1 MRMRFSSVLGV
12 LATSAVLI
20 PAVASAQEGDGG
32 RFNGPYVGLTAGYSN
47 GKDTTTG
54 APLRTAT
61 GSPFFG
67 AFSGSQ
73 VDSSTSARVKGGEV
87 GLTGGYNVQRRH
99 LVYGLEGDATWSDAD
114 GDRTI
119 ANTPVAGTNERFT
132 GDVNAYGTLRARV
145 GYAWNNVLVYG
156 TAGGAAVQ
164 SKVGRD
170 YVNAAGTRLSDDD
183 TRTHIGGAY
192 GGGVEWAV
200 NDKWSVKG
208 EYLRLDV
215 EKQPYNTSY
224 ADGSTATTRVDVD
237 RDVGRVGVN
246 YRF

>member
-1 MRMRFSSVLGV
+1 MRMRFTSVLGV

-20 PAVASAQEGDGG
+20 PAAASAQDSG
-32 RFNGPYVGLTAGYSN
+32 RFNGPYVGLTAGYSS
-47 GKDTTTG
+47 GKYTTTG
-54 APLRTAT
+54 APLRSAA

-67 AFSGSQ
+67 AFGGSQ
-73 VDSSTSARVKGGEV
+73 ADSSTSAKAKGGEA
-87 GLTGGYNVQRRH
+87 GLTGGYNIQSGG
-99 LVYGLEGDATWSDAD
+99 LVYGFEGDASWSDAD
-114 GDRTI
+114 GDRTTV
-119 ANTPVAGTNERFT
+119 NSPVAGTNQRLT
-132 GDVNAYGTLRARV
+132 GDVDAYGTLRARL
-145 GYAWNNVLVYG
+145 GYAWNNVLLYG
-156 TAGGAAVQ
+156 TAGGAAVRGT
-164 SKVGRD
+164 VGRD

-183 TRTHIGGAY
+183 TRTHLGAAY

-208 EYLRLDV
+208 EYLRLNV

-224 ADGSTATTRVDVD
+224 ADGSSATTRVGLD